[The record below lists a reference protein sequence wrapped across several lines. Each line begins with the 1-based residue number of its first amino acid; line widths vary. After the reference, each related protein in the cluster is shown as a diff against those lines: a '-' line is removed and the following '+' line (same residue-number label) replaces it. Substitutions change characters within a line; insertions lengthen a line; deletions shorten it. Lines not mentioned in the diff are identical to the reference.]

1 MKKVLLGFALS
12 FLTIVSVLAQTK
24 TITGRVTSSE
34 EPEGV
39 PGASVVVK
47 GTTQGTVT
55 NLDGTYSISVPSDAS
70 ALVFSFVGYLT
81 KEVSIGSSTTIN
93 VQLDADVKLLS
104 EIVVTG
110 YGTQER
116 REITG
121 SVASINNTSIENLV
135 APSFDSQL
143 AGRAAGVS
151 VTVPSGILGSRPI
164 IRIRG
169 VNSLSGGA
177 DPLIVIDGVPVVDS
191 DRSGAVS
198 SNPLANINPADIES
212 YEVLKDGSATAI
224 YGSRAANGVIL
235 ITTKR
240 GKSGKAQVSY
250 NSSFGINESVAQFDL
265 LTGDEWVTIANEK
278 RANVNASPL
287 ANPGVNTDWQDAVLR
302 SGNTQQHNLSISG
315 GSESTKYFFSRI
327 YRPGVCS

>member
-55 NLDGTYSISVPSDAS
+55 NLDGSYSITVSSDANV
-70 ALVFSFVGYLT
+70 LVFSFVGYLT
-81 KEVSIGSSTTIN
+81 KEVTVGSSTVIN
-93 VQLDADVKLLS
+93 VQLDPDVKLLN
-104 EIVVTG
+104 EVVVTG

-121 SVASINNTSIENLV
+121 SVASINNGAIENLV

-151 VTVPSGILGSRPI
+151 VTVPP
-164 IRIRG
+164 
-169 VNSLSGGA
+169 
-177 DPLIVIDGVPVVDS
+177 
-191 DRSGAVS
+191 
-198 SNPLANINPADIES
+198 
-212 YEVLKDGSATAI
+212 
-224 YGSRAANGVIL
+224 
-235 ITTKR
+235 
-240 GKSGKAQVSY
+240 QVS
-250 NSSFGINESVAQFDL
+250 
-265 LTGDEWVTIANEK
+265 
-278 RANVNASPL
+278 
-287 ANPGVNTDWQDAVLR
+287 
-302 SGNTQQHNLSISG
+302 
-315 GSESTKYFFSRI
+315 
-327 YRPGVCS
+327 